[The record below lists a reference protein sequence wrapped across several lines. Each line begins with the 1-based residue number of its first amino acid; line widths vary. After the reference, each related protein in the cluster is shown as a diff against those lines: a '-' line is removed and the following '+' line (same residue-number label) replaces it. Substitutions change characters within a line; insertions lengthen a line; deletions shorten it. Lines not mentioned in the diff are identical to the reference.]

1 MNITEW
7 PNPEN
12 WIDILDHV
20 LVALFMLA
28 IAVVPSW
35 ISIRGNKGIKDIK
48 NQVVNG
54 HTSALRDDLD
64 KALAAI
70 NGLSDDLLKFRQAI
84 TDDVSHLRREL
95 SDEETRR
102 RNNISDIR
110 SEYERRF
117 SSIDDRLDR

>member
-12 WIDILDHV
+12 WMDILDHV

-35 ISIRGNKGIKDIK
+35 ISIRGNKGIKAIK
-48 NQVVNG
+48 DQVVNG

-64 KALAAI
+64 KALQAI
-70 NGLSDDLLKFRQAI
+70 AILGDDLANFRHAI
-84 TDDVSHLRREL
+84 TKDVSHLRREL
-95 SDEETRR
+95 SDEEERR
-102 RNNISDIR
+102 RSNISDIR
-110 SEYERRF
+110 SEYDRRF
-117 SSIDDRLDR
+117 SNIDDRLDG